1 MDTAFILLSAFVLS
15 FVALL
20 VFIWSQSH
28 GLFDRRASGAEI
40 IFASGEI
47 GQVEEPAASLQQQGQ
62 LQSAMNAV
70 KAPPASQA
78 DAQAL
83 RDRAQADASTAPLVL
98 FLFCCAVV
106 WLLVASA
113 AGLTASVKLHEP
125 DWLTQQAWLTFGRIR
140 TLHLNAV
147 AYGWAPMAGLGIAMF
162 VIPRLLNRPLMG
174 ARYALVGA
182 MLWNAALIA
191 GLGSVAVGIS
201 DGMEWLEIPW
211 QIDMLFAAGG
221 ALMAMP
227 LIYTLVNRRVAHLYV
242 SVWYMACALFW
253 LPVLFIV
260 AKIPGLHQG
269 VQQAAVNWWFGHNVL
284 GLFYTPLAL
293 ASVYYFLPKVIG
305 RPIQSYNLSLL
316 GFWGL
321 AFFYGQVG
329 GHHLIG
335 GPVPQWMVTLSIVQS
350 MMMIIPVL
358 AFTVNQ
364 YQTLQGHLGALRHS
378 PTLRFIGV
386 GGLMYTVSSI
396 QGSFEALR
404 SMNAVTHFTHYTVGH
419 AHLGLYGFVSF
430 VFFGAMYFVL
440 PRVTAREWPYPRL
453 ISAHFWLAFIGI
465 AIYFLS
471 LTVGGWLQGSAMLDA
486 KQPFMSSVALTLPYL
501 RGRSV
506 GGGLMV
512 LSHLVFA
519 WHFISLVL
527 QRGPQRQGAAVL
539 SGQWN
544 KGGARWKA
552 RSSCWPGPSPSRA
565 AKLRKACEVSSM
577 P

>member
-15 FVALL
+15 LVALL

-404 SMNAVTHFTHYTVGH
+404 SMNVVTHFTHYTVGH

-486 KQPFMSSVALTLPYL
+486 KQSFMSSVALTLPYL

-539 SGQWN
+539 SVQWN
-544 KGGARWKA
+544 KGGAR
-552 RSSCWPGPSPSRA
+552 
-565 AKLRKACEVSSM
+565 
-577 P
+577 

>member
-486 KQPFMSSVALTLPYL
+486 KQSFMSSVALTLPYL

-527 QRGPQRQGAAVL
+527 QRGPQRRGAAVL
-539 SGQWN
+539 SVQWN
-544 KGGARWKA
+544 KGGAR
-552 RSSCWPGPSPSRA
+552 
-565 AKLRKACEVSSM
+565 
-577 P
+577 